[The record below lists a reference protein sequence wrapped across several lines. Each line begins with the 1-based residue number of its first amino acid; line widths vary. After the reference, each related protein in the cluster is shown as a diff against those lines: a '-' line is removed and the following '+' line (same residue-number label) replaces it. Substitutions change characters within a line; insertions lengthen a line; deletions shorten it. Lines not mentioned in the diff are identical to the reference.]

1 MRSRPLV
8 LPRGFTIST
17 KRAPPPPTNFSPDD
31 ERSDDEGDSPAP
43 DPLPPRD
50 GTAAKQSPGV
60 IRWADEDQMER
71 ELSAATLEP
80 ARGMVT
86 LRSGSSKKK
95 LWGKVRDHFHL
106 RNKAVATARP
116 GADAATRAR
125 SSSYH
130 SPKSAEDRDLIL
142 RGLRTCP
149 LFDDVSESVAAQL
162 EDAMREV
169 SFEPGEAI
177 VTQGARDD
185 DAFYVLASGTAN
197 VVVDGSTVKTLVP
210 SDPFGEVSLMYNTER
225 TATVRAAGTSKCRAF
240 ELKRERYDLVRAAQA
255 DADARRRLELVS
267 ASPTLR
273 ALDTTTLR
281 RVAESAEPTRFR
293 AGETIFVRGDVGD
306 ALYVV
311 EVGIVSVHA
320 AGGEEVRRFGVKD
333 VFGEVALLNDDGRRT
348 ADAIA
353 ATDCVLLAI
362 TRDAFT
368 AIAGPSIKAALHGA
382 DIANVPLFAHLDVKQ
397 IAALAEATRLV
408 KFSDGDEVIRAG
420 MPPECLF
427 IVDEGTFEEFGAG
440 VGVGERRALAA
451 HGSLLRGGDEMA
463 RAAGKKKWTRGE
475 YFGESSL
482 LTNEPRGLGVR
493 AVGLASAVT
502 LSRDAIA
509 RTVGSL
515 GEVQRAWKR
524 TAVEKCLA
532 DNGTDPSSAEG
543 ENATAALADELEIR
557 CCKAGEVLA
566 DGDEAPAG
574 VFVGVLVSG
583 TVVSVTRVR
592 KGDKNLT
599 RRQVAKSGGVYLP
612 SKAAV
617 ARTLLGEEWAEPGW
631 AIDAKVAA
639 LTQSVLLVP
648 PAAASGRLRR
658 AISTLSGDETETPAA
673 PDSARSDGYNGYNG
687 HNGRGLPNGAGASHS
702 KTSPARVRPK
712 DRVVP
717 PSLKLIATL
726 GSGGFSRVFHVTARV
741 LIGTNGAK
749 VRRSYALKV
758 VPIEQMVKNNVVHNV
773 RNERDVMMALD
784 HPFITRLHACFKAA
798 DHVYYVLDLIPG
810 LELYWCMQNFEF
822 SERGAAFYVA
832 QVVLMLEY
840 MHERQVAYRDVKP
853 ENLMLANDGYL
864 RLVDFGLSKFLAPG
878 ERTFTFCGTP
888 LYLAPEIWGHGGHD
902 KAVDWWALGCLAYEL
917 ASNGTLPFHGE
928 TQGDIRKKILNEPV
942 SFDGAAKRFSPE
954 LRALVE
960 GLLQKNQHKRLGVLR
975 DGAGGVKTSAW
986 FRDLDWIA
994 LARMEYPP
1002 PFTPDAAGGSKEA
1015 LRITPR
1021 DQELVPPPSRE
1032 CPMYGDM
1039 FPDF

>member
-1 MRSRPLV
+1 VPLH
-8 LPRGFTIST
+8 L
-17 KRAPPPPTNFSPDD
+17 TNFHPDD

-43 DPLPPRD
+43 APLPPRD

-60 IRWADEDQMER
+60 VRWADEDQMER

-80 ARGMVT
+80 SRGLVT

-125 SSSYH
+125 SVSH
-130 SPKSAEDRDLIL
+130 HAPKSVEDRELIL

-149 LFDDVSESVAAQL
+149 LFDDVNESVAARL

-197 VVVDGSTVKTLVP
+197 VVVDGSLVKTLAP
-210 SDPFGEVSLMYNTER
+210 GDPFGEVSLMYNAER
-225 TATVRAAGTSKCRAF
+225 TATVRAAGTTPCVAF
-240 ELKRERYDLVRAAQA
+240 ELKREEYALVRAAEA
-255 DADARRRLELVS
+255 DADVRRRLELVS

-273 ALDTTTLR
+273 ALDDETLR
-281 RVAESAEPTRFR
+281 RVAESAERTRYR
-293 AGETIFVRGDVGD
+293 AGETIFSEGDAGD

-311 EVGIVSVHA
+311 ESGAVSVRRGT
-320 AGGEEVRRFGVKD
+320 GGEEVRRFGPKD
-333 VFGEVALLNDDGRRT
+333 AFGEMALLNEDGRRT
-348 ADAIA
+348 ADAVA
-353 ATDCVLLAI
+353 ATDCVLLAM

-368 AIAGPSIKAALHGA
+368 AIAGSLKTALHGRHLR
-382 DIANVPLFAHLDVKQ
+382 NVPLFAHLDVKQ
-397 IAALAEATRLV
+397 IGALAEATRLV
-408 KFSDGDEVIRAG
+408 KFSDGDEVVRAG

-463 RAAGKKKWTRGE
+463 RAAGKKRWTRGE

-482 LTNEPRGLGVR
+482 LTNEPRGVGVR

-509 RTVGSL
+509 ETVGSL
-515 GEVQRAWKR
+515 REVQRAWKR

-532 DNGTDPSSAEG
+532 AAGTDPTSAEG
-543 ENATAALADELEIR
+543 ENATAALAGELEIR

-574 VFVGVLVSG
+574 AFVGVLVSG

-599 RRQVAKSGGVYLP
+599 RRQVAKSGGVDLP
-612 SKAAV
+612 SKAVV

-648 PAAASGRLRR
+648 PAGGGSGRLRR
-658 AISTLSGDETETPAA
+658 AISTLSGDETAA
-673 PDSARSDGYNGYNG
+673 ASDSARFDTNGPT
-687 HNGRGLPNGAGASHS
+687 RLSNGAGVNPHP
-702 KTSPARVRPK
+702 KQSPSRVRPK

-717 PSLKLIATL
+717 PSLKIIATL
-726 GSGGFSRVFHVTARV
+726 GCGGFSRVFHVTARV
-741 LIGTNGAK
+741 LIGTDGTK

-758 VPIEQMVKNNVVHNV
+758 VPIEQMVKNDVVHNV

-798 DHVYYVLDLIPG
+798 DHVYYVLDLVPG

-917 ASNGTLPFHGE
+917 ASNGTLPFQGE
-928 TQGDIRKKILNEPV
+928 TQGEIRKKILNEPV
-942 SFDGAAKRFSPE
+942 SFNGEAKRFSPE

-960 GLLQKNQHKRLGVLR
+960 GLLHKNQHKRLGVLS
-975 DGAGGVKTSAW
+975 DGADGVKTSAW
-986 FRDLDWIA
+986 FRDLDWTA
-994 LARMEYPP
+994 LARAEYPP
-1002 PFTPDAAGGSKEA
+1002 PLTPDVAGGSKEA

-1021 DQELVPPPSRE
+1021 DQTLVPPPSRE
-1032 CPMYGDM
+1032 CSMYGDM